1 MADEA
6 DLDELARRYLDLWQD
21 QMSALAGDEDFADT
35 MGRIMAAGP
44 LAALPPQS
52 GPAALWAAWP
62 GLMASFLSA
71 SVGAGAQ
78 QQAGEQP
85 QHGGG
90 AEASAGA
97 GAGAG
102 GATAGHR
109 RSTGRVLAGYWE
121 CGSIPSSWAGS
132 QSTRGG

>member
-52 GPAALWAAWP
+52 GPA
-62 GLMASFLSA
+62 
-71 SVGAGAQ
+71 
-78 QQAGEQP
+78 
-85 QHGGG
+85 
-90 AEASAGA
+90 
-97 GAGAG
+97 
-102 GATAGHR
+102 
-109 RSTGRVLAGYWE
+109 
-121 CGSIPSSWAGS
+121 
-132 QSTRGG
+132 